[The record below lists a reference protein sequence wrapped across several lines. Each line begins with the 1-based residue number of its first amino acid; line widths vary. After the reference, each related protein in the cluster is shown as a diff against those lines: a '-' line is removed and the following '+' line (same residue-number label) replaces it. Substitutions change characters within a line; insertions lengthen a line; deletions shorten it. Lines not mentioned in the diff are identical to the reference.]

1 MVQVSIYN
9 LPNQMQIAFFYFLI
23 WFFIFEM
30 VAFPAL
36 FFNNQSFQFN
46 TPFTPTV
53 KCRQFFGRIPKKMIA
68 AQKKTSQL

>member
-9 LPNQMQIAFFYFLI
+9 LPNQMQIVFFYFLI

-30 VAFPAL
+30 LASPAL

-46 TPFTPTV
+46 TPLTPTV
-53 KCRQFFGRIPKKMIA
+53 KCRPFFDCIQKIIDPCA
-68 AQKKTSQL
+68 KKTSQ